1 MVTCAC
7 RCVGSGGDRVLLE
20 EECWAGNGGGVSGVA
35 CGLVCGS
42 KRSGGC
48 PGRDLCSMGT
58 LVVRMI
64 GSSLLVDDKAEGG
77 GRGGGGLLPAGVGVK
92 L

>member
-1 MVTCAC
+1 M
-7 RCVGSGGDRVLLE
+7 LLE
-20 EECWAGNGGGVSGVA
+20 EEFWVGNGGGVSGVA
-35 CGLVCGS
+35 CGLGVGS

-48 PGRDLCSMGT
+48 PGRDFCSIGT

-64 GSSLLVDDKAEGG
+64 GSSLLVDDEVEGG
-77 GRGGGGLLPAGVGVK
+77 GRGGGGLLPECVGVK